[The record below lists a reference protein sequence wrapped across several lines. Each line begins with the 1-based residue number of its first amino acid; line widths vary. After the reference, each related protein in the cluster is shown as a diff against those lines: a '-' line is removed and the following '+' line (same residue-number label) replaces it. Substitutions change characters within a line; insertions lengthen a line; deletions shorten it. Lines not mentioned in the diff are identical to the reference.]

1 MLWIPS
7 TDSLHGLSVQ
17 LHALAAL
24 TRGAVAVLL
33 ESRVDVTQRQSWLLE
48 ETNIPPPPHRNQT
61 KLLRSSNHPMGGAP
75 HSTARKVQWLAR
87 RPKTSRTRIIN
98 SYYYWF
104 LSYLRS
110 RVKCQEFFMVV
121 HVFLHDHI
129 SVHCS
134 KSNRYCPL
142 ELMNRLVQKHSE
154 AVGPLYHQK
163 PWSKMTLHSSFN
175 KWVLHNR
182 AGKGGERD
190 ADW

>member
-1 MLWIPS
+1 MDPKYRFTTWTECSASRPGRFNPRS
-7 TDSLHGLSVQ
+7 G
-17 LHALAAL
+17 
-24 TRGAVAVLL
+24 RGITGIEGRCDPKAVLTFRGDKYL
-33 ESRVDVTQRQSWLLE
+33 
-48 ETNIPPPPHRNQT
+48 PPPHRNQT